1 MEVWAGCTK
10 GRNRDSAAGR
20 GILLNRYYNLR
31 RKLIKVG
38 AISKKSIT
46 VQDGSIEKL
55 TDDETEEEHDD
66 LIRWLQNTRT
76 VNLVIENWERTTSKR
91 LLKGSM
97 EIHKYMDNFPA
108 LKCSDGY
115 RLLEMDFGNLY
126 SEKAMELYSQ
136 WPTLSSFI
144 ISKVPITEKNAINDC
159 CTSDGKKIKTLR
171 ALPLLFPIKNIIM
184 KKKTQWSPSRLETK
198 DSFIQYVKSAA
209 EVLST
214 NLHNKENTLQLSFS
228 MNNTVT
234 QSHSVLEKCNQLLF
248 FTIKLL
254 Q

>member
-10 GRNRDSAAGR
+10 GRNRDSAVGR

-46 VQDGSIEKL
+46 IQDGSIEKL

-66 LIRWLQNTRT
+66 LIRWLHNTRT
-76 VNLVIENWERTTSKR
+76 INLVIENWERPTSKR
-91 LLKGSM
+91 LLILKGST
-97 EIHKYMDNFPA
+97 EIHKYMNNFPA

-184 KKKTQWSPSRLETK
+184 KKKTQWRP
-198 DSFIQYVKSAA
+198 
-209 EVLST
+209 
-214 NLHNKENTLQLSFS
+214 
-228 MNNTVT
+228 
-234 QSHSVLEKCNQLLF
+234 
-248 FTIKLL
+248 
-254 Q
+254 